1 MGFPLPPPSTRVFH
15 PAAAPM
21 AKHSDCEVTSG
32 RPSSAH
38 VLPSAPSM
46 YVAGGGDGGGGDGGG
61 GDGGGGDGGGGDGG
75 GKGGG
80 DTGAQ
85 DAGPAWVTPESLY
98 ASTVLLERVH

>member
-61 GDGGGGDGGGGDGG
+61 DGGGGDGGGGEGGGGEGGGEAEAPPPPEPPDGG
-75 GKGGG
+75 LF
-80 DTGAQ
+80 A
-85 DAGPAWVTPESLY
+85 
-98 ASTVLLERVH
+98 